1 MKVQDVMTPRPISVT
16 TDTPVSQV
24 SLLMKKNRIGG
35 IPVTKD
41 GKPVGIV
48 TETDILS
55 LLTMPEISE
64 DLWLPSPFEIIEIPI
79 RELMNWE
86 KTKEALSDVGSLP
99 ISEVMSDDLICTA
112 PDVDIEEAASIM
124 MKEGIARLLVVEDD
138 ELVGIV
144 TRADLVRGLGSRYGE
159 LEE

>member
-1 MKVQDVMTPRPISVT
+1 MKVRDVMTPRPISVSR
-16 TDTPVSQV
+16 DTPVSKV

-35 IPVTKD
+35 IPVTES
-41 GKPVGIV
+41 GKAVGIV

-55 LLTMPEISE
+55 LLTMPEIND

-86 KTKEALSDVGSLP
+86 KTKEALSDVGDMP
-99 ISEVMSDDLICTA
+99 ISEVMSDDLICTS

-124 MKEGIARLLVVEDD
+124 MKEGIARLLVVED
-138 ELVGIV
+138 ENLVGIV
-144 TRADLVRGLGSRYGE
+144 TRADLVRGLGARYGE
-159 LEE
+159 PEE

>member
-1 MKVQDVMTPRPISVT
+1 MTPRPISVT

>member
-16 TDTPVSQV
+16 IDTPVSQV

-35 IPVTKD
+35 IPVTEN

-55 LLTMPEISE
+55 LLTMPEISD

-124 MKEGIARLLVVEDD
+124 MKEGIARLLVVEGD

-144 TRADLVRGLGSRYGE
+144 TRADLVRGLGSRYGAV
-159 LEE
+159 EE

>member
-1 MKVQDVMTPRPISVT
+1 MKIKDVMTPRPIVVT

-35 IPVTKD
+35 IPVMEN

-55 LLTMPEISE
+55 LLTTPEISA

-86 KTKEALSDVGSLP
+86 KTKEALTDVGSLP
-99 ISEVMSDDLICTA
+99 ISQVMSDDLICTT
-112 PDVDIEEAASIM
+112 PDMGIEEAASIM
-124 MKEGIARLLVVEDD
+124 MKEGIARLLVIENGD
-138 ELVGIV
+138 LVGIV
-144 TRADLVRGLGSRYGE
+144 TRADLVRGLGSRYGAVE
-159 LEE
+159 D

>member
-16 TDTPVSQV
+16 PDTPVSKV

-35 IPVTKD
+35 IPVTED
-41 GKPVGIV
+41 EKPVGIV

-55 LLTMPEISE
+55 LLTMPEISD
-64 DLWLPSPFEIIEIPI
+64 DLWLPSPFEVIEIPI

-86 KTKEALSDVGSLP
+86 KTKDALSDIGSMP

-112 PDVDIEEAASIM
+112 PDVDIEEAAHIM
-124 MKEGIARLLVVEDD
+124 MKEGIARLLVVEGDN
-138 ELVGIV
+138 LVGIV
-144 TRADLVRGLGSRYGE
+144 TRADLVRGLGSRYGG

>member
-1 MKVQDVMTPRPISVT
+1 MTPRPISVT
-16 TDTPVSQV
+16 PETPVSEV

-35 IPVTKD
+35 IPVAKD

-55 LLTMPEISE
+55 LLTMPEIND
-64 DLWLPSPFEIIEIPI
+64 DLWLPSPFEVIEIPI

-86 KTKEALSDVGSLP
+86 KTKDALSDVGSKP
-99 ISEVMSDDLICTA
+99 ISEVMSDDLICIA
-112 PDVDIEEAASIM
+112 PDVDIEEAASVM
-124 MKEGIARLLVVEDD
+124 LKEGIARLPVVSDG

-144 TRADLVRGLGSRYGE
+144 TRADLVRGLGARAADV
-159 LEE
+159 EE

>member
-1 MKVQDVMTPRPISVT
+1 MKVRDVMTPRPISVT

-24 SLLMKKNRIGG
+24 SILMKKNRIGG
-35 IPVTKD
+35 IPVTEN
-41 GKPVGIV
+41 GNPVGIV

-55 LLTMPEISE
+55 LLTIPEISD

-99 ISEVMSDDLICTA
+99 ISEVMSEDLICVT
-112 PDVDIEEAASIM
+112 PDVAIEEAASIM
-124 MKEGIARLLVVEDD
+124 MKEGIARLLVIEND

-144 TRADLVRGLGSRYGE
+144 TRADLVRGLGSRFGVVDD
-159 LEE
+159 

>member
-1 MKVQDVMTPRPISVT
+1 MTPRPISVT

-35 IPVTKD
+35 IPVTEN

-144 TRADLVRGLGSRYGE
+144 TRADLVRGLGSRYGGV
-159 LEE
+159 EE

>member
-1 MKVQDVMTPRPISVT
+1 MTPRPITVT
-16 TDTPVSQV
+16 TETPVSKV

-35 IPVTKD
+35 IPVTD
-41 GKPVGIV
+41 NGKAVGIV

-55 LLTMPEISE
+55 LLTMPEIND

-86 KTKEALSDVGSLP
+86 KTKEALSDVGNMP
-99 ISEVMSDDLICTA
+99 ISEVMSDDLICTS
-112 PDVDIEEAASIM
+112 PGMDIEEAASLM
-124 MKEGIARLLVVEDD
+124 MKEGIARLLVIENDN
-138 ELVGIV
+138 LVGIV
-144 TRADLVRGLGSRYGE
+144 TRADLVRGLGARYGE

>member
-1 MKVQDVMTPRPISVT
+1 MKVKDVMTPRPISVT

-35 IPVTKD
+35 IPVTEN

-144 TRADLVRGLGSRYGE
+144 TRADLVRGLGSRYGGV
-159 LEE
+159 EE

>member
-1 MKVQDVMTPRPISVT
+1 MTPRPISVT
-16 TDTPVSQV
+16 IDTPVSQV

-35 IPVTKD
+35 IPVTEN

-55 LLTMPEISE
+55 LLTMPEISD

-124 MKEGIARLLVVEDD
+124 MKEGIARLLVVEGD

-144 TRADLVRGLGSRYGE
+144 TRADLVRGLGSRYGAV
-159 LEE
+159 EE

>member
-1 MKVQDVMTPRPISVT
+1 MTPRPISVT

-24 SLLMKKNRIGG
+24 SILMKKNRIGG
-35 IPVTKD
+35 IPVTEN
-41 GKPVGIV
+41 GNPVGIV

-55 LLTMPEISE
+55 LLTIPEISD

-99 ISEVMSDDLICTA
+99 ISEVMSEDLICVT
-112 PDVDIEEAASIM
+112 PDVAIEEAASIM
-124 MKEGIARLLVVEDD
+124 MKEGIARLLVIEND

-144 TRADLVRGLGSRYGE
+144 TRADLVRGLGSRFGVVDD
-159 LEE
+159 

>member
-1 MKVQDVMTPRPISVT
+1 MTPRPISVT

-35 IPVTKD
+35 IPVMEN
-41 GKPVGIV
+41 GRPVGIV

-55 LLTMPEISE
+55 LLTTPGIST
-64 DLWLPSPFEIIEIPI
+64 DLWLPSPFEVIEIPI

-99 ISEVMSDDLICTA
+99 ISEVMSEDLVCTT
-112 PDVDIEEAASIM
+112 PDAGIEEAASIM
-124 MKEGIARLLVVEDD
+124 MKEGIARLIVVKDGEM
-138 ELVGIV
+138 VGIV
-144 TRADLVRGLGSRYGE
+144 TRADLVRGLGSRYGGV
-159 LEE
+159 EE

>member
-1 MKVQDVMTPRPISVT
+1 MTPRPISVT
-16 TDTPVSQV
+16 TDTPVSEV

-55 LLTMPEISE
+55 LLTMPEIND
-64 DLWLPSPFEIIEIPI
+64 DLWLPSPFEVIEIPI

-99 ISEVMSDDLICTA
+99 ISDVMSDDLICIA
-112 PDVDIEEAASIM
+112 SDVVIEEAASIM
-124 MKEGIARLLVVEDD
+124 MKEGIARLPVVDD
-138 ELVGIV
+138 GNLVGIV
-144 TRADLVRGLGSRYGE
+144 TRADLVRGLGSRYGHV
-159 LEE
+159 EE